1 MRKHSAANEAL
12 KLTLDEQGDTAFI
25 VTLVERPK
33 EGLQLFAYDAVQ
45 HSVLRSPTDIGSRDL
60 GTRGGGVKLHK
71 L

>member
-12 KLTLDEQGDTAFI
+12 KFTLDEQGDTAFI

-45 HSVLRSPTDIGSRDL
+45 LSGEMVAAR
-60 GTRGGGVKLHK
+60 
-71 L
+71 